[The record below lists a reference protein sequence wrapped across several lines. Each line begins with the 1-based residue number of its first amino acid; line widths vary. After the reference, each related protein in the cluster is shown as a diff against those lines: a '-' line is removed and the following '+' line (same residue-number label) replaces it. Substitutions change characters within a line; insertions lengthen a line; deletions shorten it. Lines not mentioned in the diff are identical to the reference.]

1 MTRQN
6 DSSNLKAANRKLLN
20 PTLNNQKSSNTE
32 PVSERAQGRLKARI
46 PVAVIDIGSNSVRQV
61 IYEGLTRA
69 PAVLFNEKV
78 LCGLGKGLADSN
90 RLNEGAI
97 ECSLNAIRRFRA
109 LGRQVGVSKTYILA
123 TAAARDAK
131 NGQQFVEAVEEICD
145 CEVEVLTGKME
156 ARYSANGIVSGF
168 FDPDGIVGDM
178 GGGSLEL
185 ATVGGEL
192 FQGQTFALGGLRLR
206 DLSGEDLKLA
216 REITIASLVKC
227 KIKWPGKRKDFYA
240 VGGTWRSLAKLHIN
254 HNNYPLQ
261 VIHNYPIGAEDFVQ
275 FCDAVSTSDIEEIS
289 GIESVS
295 RNRRNLL
302 QYGAIVLSETLKH
315 LGAKR
320 VLMSSLGVRE
330 GYLYSQLPHEERTK
344 DMLLEA
350 AWDLAILRARCPAHS
365 EELAHWSGE
374 AFRALGI
381 EENRDERR
389 FRVAACYLADIG
401 WRAHPDYRA
410 AQSLGIISN
419 AGFVGLSHEGR
430 AYLSLANFHRYQGLG
445 PRVEI
450 PSIAALAGK
459 RVTRRA
465 RILAAL
471 FRVGYLY
478 SASSP
483 GVLPRINFSKSGD
496 GIVMELPADIAD
508 LRGERPDL
516 RLRQLGREVGV
527 AIGSRVVSTS
537 K

>member
-1 MTRQN
+1 ML
-6 DSSNLKAANRKLLN
+6 SSPEPLI
-20 PTLNNQKSSNTE
+20 TE
-32 PVSERAQGRLKARI
+32 PISEKAQGRLKARV

-78 LCGLGKGLADSN
+78 LCGLGKGLANSG
-90 RLNEGAI
+90 RLDEAAV

-109 LGRQVGVSKTYILA
+109 LGQQVGVSKTYILA
-123 TAAARDAK
+123 TAAARDAQ
-131 NGQQFVEAVEEICD
+131 NGRQFIDAVEEICD
-145 CEVEVLTGKME
+145 CDVEVLTGAME
-156 ARYSANGIVSGF
+156 ARYSANGIISGF

-185 ATVGGEL
+185 ASVGGEI
-192 FQGQTFALGGLRLR
+192 FQGQTFPLGGLRLR
-206 DLSGEDLKLA
+206 DLSGENLKRA
-216 REITIASLVKC
+216 REITIRKLNKC
-227 KIKWPGKRKDFYA
+227 DINWPGNRREFYA
-240 VGGTWRSLAKLHIN
+240 VGGTWRSLAKLHLN

-261 VIHNYPIGAEDFVQ
+261 VIHHYSAEVEDFSE
-275 FCDAVSTSDIEEIS
+275 FCDYVADNDIENIT

-295 RNRRNLL
+295 RNRQNLL
-302 QYGAIVLSETLKH
+302 QYGAVVLSETMKH
-315 LGAKR
+315 IGAKHIA
-320 VLMSSLGVRE
+320 MSSLGVRE
-330 GYLYSQLPHEERTK
+330 GYLYSHLPETERNK

-350 AWDLAILRARCPAHS
+350 AWDLAILRARWPSHS

-389 FRVAACYLADIG
+389 FRIAACYLADIG

-445 PRVEI
+445 SQVKI
-450 PSIAALAGK
+450 PPIGALAGK

-483 GVLPRINFSKSGD
+483 GVLPRIGFNKTSD

-516 RLRQLGREVGV
+516 RLRQLSREVGV
-527 AIGSRVVSTS
+527 AIGSRVVPSSTI
-537 K
+537 KH